1 MEKQQEACQM
11 LIIRKTVEENGIRF
25 ADIQITYP
33 RLLQKET
40 AATEEKQTKKN
51 AGKRVRRVSERKE
64 CTETLN
70 AHFSS
75 VAGNFYKYCTE
86 QLAENERSR
95 YGQMTEPNKR
105 FLYRGIKA
113 GMFFELN
120 IFDELMSI
128 KITATVTRGAQIE
141 GYFRNAE
148 VWDLR
153 EGCLVPAS
161 EVFGNKWKKL
171 RAKIKTDSGVL
182 PSDSSWYLTGSQEAV
197 VFTNVFGRSN
207 RNGGGRRQQTVFE
220 QKIELN
226 APVKG
231 ISHSVSDRIEKN
243 RHA

>member
-113 GMFFELN
+113 GMFLSLIHISMMQKFLMRSC
-120 IFDELMSI
+120 FDI
-128 KITATVTRGAQIE
+128 C
-141 GYFRNAE
+141 Y
-148 VWDLR
+148 
-153 EGCLVPAS
+153 P
-161 EVFGNKWKKL
+161 
-171 RAKIKTDSGVL
+171 
-182 PSDSSWYLTGSQEAV
+182 YL
-197 VFTNVFGRSN
+197 F
-207 RNGGGRRQQTVFE
+207 
-220 QKIELN
+220 L
-226 APVKG
+226 
-231 ISHSVSDRIEKN
+231 KN
-243 RHA
+243 RFCLRGCVIGTEYK